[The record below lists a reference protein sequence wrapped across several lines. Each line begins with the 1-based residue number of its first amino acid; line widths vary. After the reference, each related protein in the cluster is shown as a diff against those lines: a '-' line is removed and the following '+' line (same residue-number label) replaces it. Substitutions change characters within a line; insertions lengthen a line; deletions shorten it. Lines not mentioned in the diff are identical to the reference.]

1 MKRNEGKTL
10 EIAFRNFR
18 VTLRQ
23 TFRPR
28 DRPSYRDA
36 RTHLKRVK
44 NKDLAAA
51 ESAMLIG
58 SYLVMDPDW
67 ASSAAAATQSDPVSK
82 RGIRIRT
89 VKRRTER
96 DSTTFLMVF

>member
-1 MKRNEGKTL
+1 M
-10 EIAFRNFR
+10 
-18 VTLRQ
+18 
-23 TFRPR
+23 
-28 DRPSYRDA
+28 
-36 RTHLKRVK
+36 K

-96 DSTTFLMVF
+96 DSTTFFNGLLKKIIRFFFLNT